1 MFGDNPKRPPVKGDG
16 QILFVQNIFK
26 TLQAEGPYF
35 GTPSIFV
42 RLGGCNLAC
51 NFCDTEFES
60 FAPRYLYDIVE
71 RVDDLSKNSR
81 GDRSVFLIVITGG
94 EPLRQPI
101 KPMCEMLID
110 LGYKIQIET
119 NGTLYQELPNDVEIV
134 CSPKVSNGKYHQIN
148 EQLLSRINAFKFLI
162 SANLPGYNTV
172 SDFCVGRTV
181 FVQAMDE
188 YDEELNK
195 KNKKLAVEIALE
207 HGYRLSYQMH
217 KDLDI
222 E

>member
-60 FAPRYLYDIVE
+60 FAQRDLYDIVE

-134 CSPKVSNGKYHQIN
+134 CSPKVSHGKYHQIN

-195 KNKKLAVEIALE
+195 KNKKLAVEIAIE
-207 HGYRLSYQMH
+207 YGYRLSYQMH